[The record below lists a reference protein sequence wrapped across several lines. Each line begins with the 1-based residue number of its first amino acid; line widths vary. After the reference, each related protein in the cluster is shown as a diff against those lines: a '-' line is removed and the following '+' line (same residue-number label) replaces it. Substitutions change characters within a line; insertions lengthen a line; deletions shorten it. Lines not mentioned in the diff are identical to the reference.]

1 MKKFFKKWDIISWIV
16 LIIDVLVTGIL
27 GYTVF
32 KFNMFPTHYVI
43 FGLIGFVIVIIG
55 SALLIAK
62 KRKTWKKIIGYVLS
76 GLVIAISGVGIYFV
90 EIADN
95 FVTKSF
101 TEGKKDYYTINYQV
115 LVKSDSQFNVIED
128 IKDNKIGYYNVLPNI
143 EDAKKELEKK
153 VSYEAVEYTDIVNN
167 FNDLNRNKISAV
179 LIEKEIYEGLKDGLD
194 TIKSKK
200 YKVLYEFSIQ
210 VEQEIEKKEANGNG
224 FNIYIGGPDFTGTNY
239 DFNMVVTVNKDTR
252 KVLLTSIPR
261 DYHVPIAG
269 KGMSDN
275 LSYAGI
281 WGINT
286 SMKTVENIIDED
298 INYYVKV
305 NTDSLVGVVDTL
317 GGLEFCSNKAFT
329 TTHALIRDSYR
340 DTTGPKLN
348 VARGCKKYSGIEILT
363 IARERVA
370 LAGGDRA
377 RQENCQQ
384 IIIKIA
390 NKMASAGS
398 LANLNKILDSISK
411 LYTTNVPQE
420 LIQEISKDVIAGN
433 KWTFDQQSV
442 NGGDSRGKVHL
453 GTVEDYIMLPS
464 VPSVDKAK
472 LKIRE
477 VMNES

>member
-1 MKKFFKKWDIISWIV
+1 MKKFFKKLDLVSWI
-16 LIIDVLVTGIL
+16 LILINLTVTGYL
-27 GYTVF
+27 GYVVF
-32 KFNMFPTHYVI
+32 KFNMLPTHYVI
-43 FGLIGFVIVIIG
+43 SGLAVLVLLTIG
-55 SALLIAK
+55 SAILIAK
-62 KRKTWKKIIGYVLS
+62 KRKLWKKIVGYVLS
-76 GLVIAISGVGIYFV
+76 VLVIAICGVGIYFIS
-90 EIADN
+90 IADN
-95 FVTKSF
+95 FVTKTF
-101 TEGKKDYYTINYQV
+101 TETKKDYYTINYDV
-115 LVKSDSQFNVIED
+115 LVKQDSAFNAIED
-128 IKDNKIGYYNVLPNI
+128 LRDNKVGYYNVLPYL
-143 EDAKKELEKK
+143 EEAKKELEKK
-153 VSYEAVEYTDIVNN
+153 ISFEGVEYTDIVNN

-179 LIEKEIYEGLKDGLD
+179 LIEREVYESLKSGLD
-194 TIKSKK
+194 TIKEKN
-200 YKVLYEFSIQ
+200 YRVLITLEVQ
-210 VEQEIEKKEANGNG
+210 VEQEIEKKEAKGNG
-224 FNIYIGGPDFTGTNY
+224 FNIYVGGPDFTGTNY
-239 DFNMVVTVNKDTR
+239 DLNMVATVNKDTR

-275 LSYAGI
+275 LSYAGV

-305 NTDSLVGVVDTL
+305 NTDSLVGIVDTL
-317 GGLEFCSNKAFT
+317 GGIEFCSNKSFT
-329 TTHALIRDSYR
+329 TTHALVKGTYN
-340 DTTGPKLN
+340 DTKGPKLS
-348 VARGCKKYSGIEILT
+348 VAKGCKKYSGIEILT

-442 NGGDSRGKVHL
+442 NGSDSKGKVHL
-453 GTVEDYIMLPS
+453 GTVDDYIMLPS